1 MKPVHSTHG
10 SNRGFTLIEV
20 MIAVAIV
27 GILVTIALPSYRD
40 YVIRG
45 QLVDGTNGLASM
57 RAEMER
63 HFQDN
68 RTYATVT
75 GTPTFT
81 TPCARAVAQRTFNNF
96 VVDCSVAPTA
106 TAYTLRATG
115 SGPVAN
121 FVFTVTAQDGRTT
134 TAPTGWGDSS
144 TCWVTRRG
152 MTC

>member
-1 MKPVHSTHG
+1 MKPVHRTHG

-40 YVIRG
+40 YIIRG
-45 QLVDGTNGLASM
+45 QLVDGSNGLASM

-68 RTYATVT
+68 RTFATVT

-81 TPCARAVAQRTFNNF
+81 TPCAQPVAQRTFNNF
-96 VVDCSVAPTA
+96 VVDCSVTPTP

-115 SGPVAN
+115 SGPVAG
-121 FVFTVTAQDGRTT
+121 FVFTVTQQDVRAT
-134 TAPTGWGDSS
+134 TAPTGWGNS
-144 TCWVTRRG
+144 TSCWVLRRG
-152 MTC
+152 QTC

>member
-1 MKPVHSTHG
+1 MNSFHSTH
-10 SNRGFTLIEV
+10 RRHQGFTLIEV

-68 RTYATVT
+68 RTYATVA

-81 TPCARAVAQRTFNNF
+81 TPCARPAAERTFGNF
-96 VVDCSVAPTA
+96 VVDCSAGPAA
-106 TAYTLRATG
+106 TTYMLRATG
-115 SGPVAN
+115 SGPVVS
-121 FVFTVTAQDGRTT
+121 FVFRVNERDERQTS
-134 TAPTGWGDSS
+134 APTGWGDSA
-144 TCWVTRRG
+144 TCWVLRRG
-152 MTC
+152 QSC